1 MNKLTFYFYY
11 KKWYKKAID
20 DIEFYDNYKTRIENH
35 MRMATGNLQFV
46 SDNDKITNE
55 SQYLFK
61 LCKMYDPF
69 ENLNFP
75 IAFKENN
82 LNKGKLKAIHFQ
94 SLTEMHT
101 FLKKYFIGY
110 FDKATNILNRIL
122 EIKDAEKRNALPIEL
137 QKPIPHY
144 EKLMADFDKC
154 IIIMGKITSSIAKIY
169 DIESMYLQ
177 TRSKFQNSDKYL
189 YHPSFDS
196 NTNFLEKK

>member
-11 KKWYKKAID
+11 KKWYKNAMK
-20 DIEFYDNYKTRIENH
+20 DIEFYDNYKTRIENN
-35 MRMATGNLQFV
+35 MRMAVGKLQFIY
-46 SDNDKITNE
+46 DNEEIVNE

-122 EIKDAEKRNALPIEL
+122 EIKDAEKRNTLPIEL

-144 EKLMADFDKC
+144 EKLMADFNKS
-154 IIIMGKITSSIAKIY
+154 IAVIGKISSTITKVY
-169 DIESMYLQ
+169 NIESMYLQ
-177 TRSKFQNSDKYL
+177 TKSKFQNREKYL